1 MGRAGRRGSAEW
13 VIDMPSSNHAGI
25 GLHCTACTV
34 GARKP
39 SPPPSPPPSH
49 SPARRSAALS
59 LPCTCLR
66 RLALRV
72 LPPRR
77 RLQPL
82 LLPLLEA
89 RLPLLLT
96 SLVLE
101 PHCTT
106 HTGREQGEPRGHC
119 QCRWDSSLSI
129 PASRR
134 QACMRALKQ
143 AGHIPPL
150 LPPGARQPSVK
161 GGWGRRAAD
170 WLTDLCQGRLLKG

>member
-25 GLHCTACTV
+25 RLHCTACTV

-39 SPPPSPPPSH
+39 SPPPSPQPSH
-49 SPARRSAALS
+49 SPARLSAALS

-72 LPPRR
+72 LPPRC

-89 RLPLLLT
+89 RLPLLLAP
-96 SLVLE
+96 LVLE

-106 HTGREQGEPRGHC
+106 HLGRRQGEPRRHC
-119 QCRWDSSLSI
+119 QCRELLAVDFSI
-129 PASRR
+129 SFQQAGIKPAA
-134 QACMRALKQ
+134 ACMLTCKQ
-143 AGHIPPL
+143 AGACHPL
-150 LPPGARQPSVK
+150 RPYAAVAHQPSVK
-161 GGWGRRAAD
+161 PWVGPQS
-170 WLTDLCQGRLLKG
+170 C